1 MIIIGINLGGLI
13 MKKLAFFLIPI
24 MVVAS
29 CAKELNTNDPVLEGE
44 KVLVKATI
52 DNTETKTDYTI
63 SGSTATFCWS
73 GTEEIGRLT
82 WSTTMGQTVY
92 TSTTAASSGETELTF
107 SGNEVTD
114 DTGFAVYPKKG
125 ASNGAGFDWYSADGY
140 LYLAEAITYNPSA
153 PLMNIVPMLGKLDAD
168 GKYVFKPV
176 TGVVG
181 VRILHVPANATKIT
195 ISTNDGSKISQG
207 LRYSASAS
215 FPDELDA
222 VYAGGLQMT
231 AARSDAKST
240 KTYNV
245 SSLDFDTEYT
255 FYYPLPAGTITG
267 GVTVTVYNG
276 TTALF
281 SKSSTANLTV
291 KRGTITRLPLITLP
305 NETWTSLGTGKFI
318 DTFVWSENSFGTTPV
333 EVEFFKSSIAGR
345 YRMANPYAAA
355 ANLNGLTPSGA
366 DDYFVFN
373 LGEKGRVTYEWVNMG
388 LPLSK
393 NTAKTWAMI
402 DGYSVAGYTNGYAR
416 SHVVSYDASG
426 NIANL
431 QLAPCYRTSDENKTG
446 APTTFDNEVG
456 KDNADGIV
464 EIAFPGNDILM
475 PYALSS
481 VTLSSNQSGDGG
493 GAAAL
498 IDNNLTTFWHSP
510 YSPASTTF
518 DPVYGEYVQVKLE
531 EGLSRFAFSYC
542 TRDHSNQT
550 VAPGT
555 VVVGG
560 SKNGRDWTVI
570 GTFELATMNS
580 TSANTWIGLPA
591 VDASAYAYVRMGI
604 AKTLAGTDL
613 RNITS
618 GSQYTNLSEF
628 KVYGIT
634 TGAAAPWE
642 PVLETGQVWVK
653 ASQITVNSDVANYA
667 GTWRAEGAG
676 PAGLVD
682 FDTQTYWHSTYYTGY
697 SGYYDNQVDYD
708 PEYGITIDIA
718 LEDPIKDFHLSYYT
732 RHNNNNCE
740 PREIKFAGSND
751 GSTWTLITTVADDAL
766 MKVAAGARVD
776 LPNVNAT
783 TNYSYLRIGITKA
796 GNGDTPNSL
805 TAGGNSTALA
815 EILLFKD

>member
-1 MIIIGINLGGLI
+1 
-13 MKKLAFFLIPI
+13 MKKIVYILLPLLVA
-24 MVVAS
+24 AS
-29 CAKELNTNDPVLEGE
+29 CAKEIDQNIIEPEVE
-44 KVLVKATI
+44 KVVVKAAI
-52 DNTETKTDYTI
+52 DNSETKTDYAI
-63 SGSTATFCWS
+63 SGNTATFCWK
-73 GTEEIGRLT
+73 GTEEIGRLAWGGYFT
-82 WSTTMGQTVY
+82 QAVY
-92 TSTTAASSGETELTF
+92 TSTTSASSGETELEF
-107 SGNEVTD
+107 KGDQISNDSGY
-114 DTGFAVYPKKG
+114 AVYPRRG
-125 ASNGAGFDWYSADGY
+125 APNGAGFDWYSGDGY
-140 LYLAEAITYNPSA
+140 LDLGESIVYNPDA
-153 PLMNIVPMLGKLDAD
+153 PLQNVVPMIGKLGSD

-176 TGVVG
+176 TGVIG
-181 VRILHVPANATKIT
+181 VRLLHIPATATKVT
-195 ISTNDGSKISQG
+195 ISSTTTKLSKG
-207 LRYSASAS
+207 FRNTASGT
-215 FPDELDA
+215 FPDEMEA
-222 VYAGGLQMT
+222 IYNGGLSL
-231 AARSDAKST
+231 AAPKSDAKYT
-240 KTYNV
+240 KSYTFTAG
-245 SSLDFDTEYT
+245 SLDFDTEYT
-255 FYYPLPAGTITG
+255 FYYPIPVGTITG
-267 GVTVTVYNG
+267 GITVTVYNG
-276 TTALF
+276 STELI
-281 SKSSTANLTV
+281 SKSSSKDQVV
-291 KRGTITRLPLITLP
+291 KLATITRLPLITLP
-305 NETWTSLGTGKFI
+305 TVIESWTSMGTGKFI
-318 DTFVWSENSFGTTPV
+318 DTFVWSENSFGTAPV

-345 YRMANPYAAA
+345 YRIANPYAAA
-355 ANLNGLTPSGA
+355 ANLHSVTATGA
-366 DDYFVFN
+366 DDYFYFT

-402 DGYSVAGYTNGYAR
+402 DGYTVAGYTNGYAR

-446 APTTFDNEVG
+446 GPTTYDNEVG
-456 KDNADGIV
+456 KDNADGII

-518 DPVYGEYVQVKLE
+518 DPVYGEYVQAKLD
-531 EGLSRFAFSYC
+531 EGLSKFAFSYC
-542 TRDHSNQT
+542 TRNHSNQT

-555 VVVGG
+555 VVIGG

-628 KVYGIT
+628 KIYGIT

-653 ASQITVNSDVANYA
+653 ASQITVNSDCTKLDGSAPFESGFTYTA
-667 GTWRAEGAG
+667 
-676 PAGLVD
+676 LVD
-682 FDTQTYWHSTYYTGY
+682 GDYNTYWHSSWAVGY
-697 SGYYDNQVDYD
+697 AGYYDPTVNYD
-708 PEYGITIDIA
+708 PDYGITIDIA
-718 LEDPIKDFHLSYYT
+718 LDNPIKDFHLSYYT

-776 LPNVNAT
+776 LPNVNAST
-783 TNYSYLRIGITKA
+783 DYSYLRIGITKA

>member
-1 MIIIGINLGGLI
+1 

-107 SGNEVTD
+107 SGDEVTD
-114 DTGFAVYPKKG
+114 DTGFAVYPKRG
-125 ASNGAGFDWYSADGY
+125 ASNGAGFDWYSGDGY

-153 PLMNIVPMLGKLDAD
+153 PLKNIVPMLGKLDAD

-195 ISTNDGSKISQG
+195 IATNDGIKISQG
-207 LRYSASAS
+207 LRNTAGTAS

-276 TTALF
+276 TTVLF

-318 DTFVWSENSFGTTPV
+318 DTFVWNENGFGTTPV
-333 EVEFFKSSIAGR
+333 EVEIFKSSIAGR

-355 ANLNGLTPSGA
+355 ANLHSVTATGA
-366 DDYFVFN
+366 DDYFYFT

-446 APTTFDNEVG
+446 GPTTYDNEVG

-475 PYALSS
+475 PITITNIS
-481 VTLSSNQSGDGG
+481 VSSNSGDSA
-493 GAAAL
+493 GAAGL
-498 IDNNLTTFWHSP
+498 IDNNLTNCWHTP
-510 YSPASTTF
+510 WGAASTGF
-518 DPVYGEYVQVKLE
+518 DSVYGEYVQILLTE
-531 EGLSRFAFSYC
+531 ELSTFAFNYC
-542 TRDHSNQT
+542 TRNTAAQGG
-550 VAPGT
+550 APKK
-555 VVVGG
+555 VIVGG
-560 SKNGRDWTVI
+560 SNDGTAWTPL
-570 GTFELATMNS
+570 GTFEYSYMNS
-580 TSANTWIGLPA
+580 SSPQTWIGLPVVNA
-591 VDASAYAYVRMGI
+591 TGYAYLRFGVATNQNGHDLTNVTSSDQWCNLAELKIFGISTGVAIDVRP
-604 AKTLAGTDL
+604 
-613 RNITS
+613 S
-618 GSQYTNLSEF
+618 
-628 KVYGIT
+628 
-634 TGAAAPWE
+634 W
-642 PVLETGQVWVK
+642 LETGQMYIK
-653 ASQITVNSDVANYA
+653 SEMITLNSDA
-667 GTWRAEGAG
+667 GTKDESYWYDGVGRK
-676 PAGLVD
+676 GLVD
-682 FDTQTYWHSTYYTGY
+682 GDHSTYWHSAYYSGY
-697 SGYYDNQVDYD
+697 SGYWSQNTDYD
-708 PEYGITIDIA
+708 STYGITIDIA
-718 LEDPIKDFHLSYYT
+718 LPEPIQNFHVSYYT
-732 RHNNNNCE
+732 RYNNNNGE
-740 PREIKFAGSND
+740 PREIKFAGSTD
-751 GSTWTLITTVADDAL
+751 GSNWTLITTVADDAL
-766 MKVAAGARVD
+766 MKVAAGARVN

-783 TNYSYLRIGITKA
+783 TTYSYLRIGITKA

-805 TAGGNSTALA
+805 TGGENSTALG
-815 EILLFKD
+815 ELLLFKD